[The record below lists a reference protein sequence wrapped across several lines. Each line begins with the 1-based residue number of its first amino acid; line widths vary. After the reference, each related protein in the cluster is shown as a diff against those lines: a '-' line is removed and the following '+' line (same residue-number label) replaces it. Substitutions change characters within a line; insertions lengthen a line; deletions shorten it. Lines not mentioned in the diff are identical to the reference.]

1 MIRLENIVGV
11 VGLEPKLKN
20 DHYERRVGMN
30 IPQLKELNT
39 QEMIGD
45 AKMIFILHLGQR
57 YLLSVTKQQKTIAD
71 KSEA

>member
-1 MIRLENIVGV
+1 
-11 VGLEPKLKN
+11 
-20 DHYERRVGMN
+20 MN

>member
-1 MIRLENIVGV
+1 
-11 VGLEPKLKN
+11 
-20 DHYERRVGMN
+20 MN

-57 YLLSVTKQQKTIAD
+57 YLLSVIRQQKTITN
-71 KSEA
+71 KNEA